1 MVELKGCQQQEM
13 EGKLLFHSRLMLMAQ
28 VLVLCWIQF
37 YLAPWKNDSV
47 MFVYAQSLSH
57 VQIFMAPSAVACQAP
72 LSKPVSGQQLFSFL
86 IIDDTIARDCILNG
100 CCNLSCTVLCLSPG
114 LKSYQCLLTSR
125 KSTCHFLQHESLRFF
140 SYFFFLLSLFV
151 LPLGL

>member
-47 MFVYAQSLSH
+47 MFVCAQSLSH
-57 VQIFMAPSAVACQAP
+57 VAPSAVACQAP
-72 LSKPVSGQQLFSFL
+72 LSKPVSGQQLFSH
-86 IIDDTIARDCILNG
+86 R
-100 CCNLSCTVLCLSPG
+100 
-114 LKSYQCLLTSR
+114 R
-125 KSTCHFLQHESLRFF
+125 
-140 SYFFFLLSLFV
+140 
-151 LPLGL
+151 